1 MSRRILQFGTSR
13 FLQAHVDL
21 FVHEARAAGQDIG
34 PITVVKTTADA
45 AREGRLAA
53 LARPEGFP
61 VIIRGHAQGRRVD
74 ETIQVKSVDRA
85 LSAGRD
91 WDRVADIF
99 AAETEIVVCNTG
111 DHGYALSEEDQRPAV
126 AGTVP
131 ISFPGKFLALL
142 RHRHKAGAKPLLVL
156 PCELVSRN
164 GRVLRALLSDLAAKG
179 ELPADFRQWLEHE
192 VLFCDT
198 LVDRIVSAALEPA
211 GAIAEPYA
219 LWAIQRA
226 PGLVGPLVHRNVIVT
241 DDLEPYA
248 RLKLHILNLGH
259 TILADI
265 WLRDRRPAEETVGMI
280 LADAPVRAQ
289 LMRIYEAEV
298 IPGFAARG
306 MGDAASAYVGSTME
320 RFENPFL
327 QHPIRDIAQN
337 HKIKIERRIRAFIDW
352 VHEREPGL
360 AMPRLEASAGADISP
375 ASAAAGRARGGAGG
389 RPSSPGPDRSD
400 R

>member
-13 FLQAHVDL
+13 LLQAHVDL
-21 FVHEARAAGQDIG
+21 FVHEARAGGQDIG
-34 PITVVKTTADA
+34 PITVVKTTNDPG
-45 AREGRLAA
+45 REGRVAA
-53 LARPEGFP
+53 LAKAEGFP

-74 ETIQVKSVDRA
+74 ETIRVKSVERA
-85 LSAGRD
+85 LSAVRD
-91 WDRVADIF
+91 WAAIADIF
-99 AAETEIVVCNTG
+99 ATEADIIVSNVG
-111 DHGYALSEEDQRPAV
+111 DDGYALGESA
-126 AGTVP
+126 ASGTVP
-131 ISFPGKFLALL
+131 ASFPGKLLALL
-142 RHRHKAGAKPLLVL
+142 RHRHEAGGRPLLVL
-156 PCELVSRN
+156 PCELVSHN
-164 GRVLRALLSDLAAKG
+164 GRVLRALLLDLAANWD
-179 ELPADFRQWLEHE
+179 LPAVFRQWLEHE

-211 GAIAEPYA
+211 GAITEPYA
-219 LWAIQRA
+219 LWAIQQA
-226 PGLVGPLVHRNVIVT
+226 PGLLGPLTHPAVVVT

-298 IPGFAARG
+298 IPGFAARD
-306 MGDAASAYVGSTME
+306 MRDAASDYVSGTME

-337 HKIKIERRIRAFIDW
+337 HRIKIERRIRAFIDW

-360 AMPRLEASAGADISP
+360 AMPRLTALAGA
-375 ASAAAGRARGGAGG
+375 
-389 RPSSPGPDRSD
+389 
-400 R
+400 

>member
-1 MSRRILQFGTSR
+1 MTRRILQFGTSR

-21 FVHEARAAGQDIG
+21 FVHEARAGGQDIG

-45 AREGRLAA
+45 GREGRLAA

-61 VIIRGHAQGRRVD
+61 VVIRGHAQGRLVD
-74 ETIQVKSVDRA
+74 ETIQVTSVERA

-91 WDRVADIF
+91 WETVADIF
-99 AAETEIVVCNTG
+99 ATEAAIVVSNTG
-111 DHGYALSEEDQRPAV
+111 DEGYALEDQDRQATA

-131 ISFPGKFLALL
+131 ASFPGKLLALL
-142 RHRHKAGAKPLLVL
+142 RHRHEGGGRPLLVL
-156 PCELVSRN
+156 PCELVSNN
-164 GRVLRALLSDLAAKG
+164 GRVLRALLLDLAANWD
-179 ELPADFRQWLEHE
+179 LPADFRQWLEHE

-211 GAIAEPYA
+211 GAITEPYA

-226 PGLVGPLVHRNVIVT
+226 PGLLGPLTHPAVVVT

-298 IPGFAARG
+298 IPGFAARD
-306 MGDAASAYVGSTME
+306 MRDAASDYVSRTME

-337 HKIKIERRIRAFIDW
+337 HRIKIERRIRAFIDW

-360 AMPRLEASAGADISP
+360 ALPRLAALAGT
-375 ASAAAGRARGGAGG
+375 
-389 RPSSPGPDRSD
+389 
-400 R
+400 

>member
-1 MSRRILQFGTSR
+1 MAGRILQFGTSR

-21 FVHEARAAGQDIG
+21 FVHEAREDGQDIG

-45 AREGRLAA
+45 GREGRLAA

-61 VIIRGHAQGRRVD
+61 VVIRGHAQGRVVD
-74 ETIQVKSVDRA
+74 ETIQVRSVERA

-91 WDRVADIF
+91 WKAVADIF
-99 AAETEIVVCNTG
+99 AAETDIVVSNTG
-111 DHGYALSEEDQRPAV
+111 DDGYALSDQDRHGA
-126 AGTVP
+126 AAETVP
-131 ISFPGKFLALL
+131 ASFPGKLLALL
-142 RHRHKAGAKPLLVL
+142 RHRHKAGGRPLLVL

-164 GRVLRALLSDLAAKG
+164 GRVLRALLLDLAAKG
-179 ELPADFRQWLEHE
+179 GLPADFRHWLEHE

-198 LVDRIVSAALEPA
+198 LVDRIVSAAIEPA

-226 PGLVGPLVHRNVIVT
+226 PGLIGPLEHPKVIVT

-265 WLRDRRPAEETVGMI
+265 WLGDRRPADETVGMI
-280 LADAPVRAQ
+280 LADAPIRAR
-289 LMRIYEAEV
+289 LMQIYEAEV

-306 MGDAASAYVGSTME
+306 MGDAASAYVSSTME

-327 QHPIRDIAQN
+327 RHPLRDIAEN
-337 HKIKIERRIRAFIDW
+337 HRIKIERRVRAFIVW
-352 VHEREPGL
+352 VHEREPAL
-360 AMPRLEASAGADISP
+360 ALPRLTALAGA
-375 ASAAAGRARGGAGG
+375 
-389 RPSSPGPDRSD
+389 
-400 R
+400 

>member
-1 MSRRILQFGTSR
+1 MARRILQFGTSR

-21 FVHEARAAGQDIG
+21 FVHEARAGGQDIG

-45 AREGRLAA
+45 GREGRLAA

-61 VIIRGHAQGRRVD
+61 VVIRGHAQGRMVD
-74 ETIQVKSVDRA
+74 ETIEVTSVERA

-91 WDRVADIF
+91 WETVADIF
-99 AAETEIVVCNTG
+99 ATEAAIVVSNTG
-111 DHGYALSEEDQRPAV
+111 DEGYALEDQDRQATAAGIVPA
-126 AGTVP
+126 
-131 ISFPGKFLALL
+131 SFPGKLLALL
-142 RHRHKAGAKPLLVL
+142 RHRHEVGGRPLLVL
-156 PCELVSRN
+156 PCELVSNN
-164 GRVLRALLSDLAAKG
+164 GRVLRALLLDLAANWD
-179 ELPADFRQWLEHE
+179 LPADFRQWLEHE

-211 GAIAEPYA
+211 GAITEPYA

-226 PGLVGPLVHRNVIVT
+226 PGLLGPLTHPAVVVT

-298 IPGFAARG
+298 IPGFAARD
-306 MGDAASAYVGSTME
+306 MHEAASTYVSGTME

-337 HKIKIERRIRAFIDW
+337 HRIKIERRIRAFIDW

-360 AMPRLEASAGADISP
+360 ALPRLTALAGA
-375 ASAAAGRARGGAGG
+375 
-389 RPSSPGPDRSD
+389 
-400 R
+400 

>member
-21 FVHEARAAGQDIG
+21 FVHEAREAGQDIG

-99 AAETEIVVCNTG
+99 AAETDIVVCNTG

-192 VLFCDT
+192 VMFCDT

-211 GAIAEPYA
+211 GAITEPYA
-219 LWAIQRA
+219 LWAIQRM
-226 PGLVGPLVHRNVIVT
+226 PGLVEPLQHPDVIVT
-241 DDLEPYA
+241 DDLAPYA

-265 WLRDRRPAEETVGMI
+265 WLRDRRSPDETVGMI
-280 LADAPVRAQ
+280 LADAPIRAR
-289 LMRIYEAEV
+289 LMQIYEAEV
-298 IPGFAARG
+298 IPGFAAHG
-306 MGDAASAYVGSTME
+306 MGDAAADYVSRTLE

-327 QHPIRDIAQN
+327 QHPLRDIAQN
-337 HKIKIERRIRAFIDW
+337 HRIKIERRIRAFIDW

-360 AMPRLEASAGADISP
+360 AMQRLTIL
-375 ASAAAGRARGGAGG
+375 AAA
-389 RPSSPGPDRSD
+389 
-400 R
+400 